1 VWRFASTI
9 VENQLKRGI
18 MQLGKWDVEVNGQD
32 YAVSVERAENGK
44 DVVRI
49 NGRVATKPIGPEEKD
64 RSINVGGRPYLLR
77 RQGAD
82 KYDLQADQAAAAF
95 KSPLALAREVQERDD
110 ALNAL
115 GTIAESKA
123 PIAMEKDPFFKRLPA
138 FGWLA
143 IVAAVVVMLYL
154 ATGPGYEKIALE
166 RVNRLL
172 SEMHSEKTSQFAV
185 TFWFKNKKTLD
196 STEMSIASDHFDKW
210 RQQKDLYRQVGDY
223 NVIDSKVVDGEKVP
237 TAIVRFMLEGK
248 EYRVRV
254 PKDLPIS
261 WEE

>member
-1 VWRFASTI
+1 
-9 VENQLKRGI
+9 

-32 YAVSVERAENGK
+32 YAVTIERAENGK

-49 NGRVATKPIGPEEKD
+49 DGRVATKPIGPEEKD
-64 RSINVGGRPYLLR
+64 RSINVGGSPYILR

-82 KYDLQADQAAAAF
+82 KFDLQAGQAAAV
-95 KSPLALAREVQERDD
+95 KSPLALAREVREKDD
-110 ALNAL
+110 ALDTL
-115 GTIAESKA
+115 HSIAASKA
-123 PIAMEKDPFFKRLPA
+123 PIAMEKDRFFKRLPV

-143 IVAAVVVMLYL
+143 IVAAVGVMLYL
-154 ATGPGYEKIALE
+154 ASGPSYSKIALE
-166 RVNRLL
+166 RVNRVL

-185 TFWFKNKKTLD
+185 TFWFKNKRVLD
-196 STEMSIASDHFDKW
+196 STEMSIASDRFDKW

-223 NVIDSKVVDGEKVP
+223 KVIDSKVVDGEKVP
-237 TAIVRFMLEGK
+237 TAIVRFNLEGK